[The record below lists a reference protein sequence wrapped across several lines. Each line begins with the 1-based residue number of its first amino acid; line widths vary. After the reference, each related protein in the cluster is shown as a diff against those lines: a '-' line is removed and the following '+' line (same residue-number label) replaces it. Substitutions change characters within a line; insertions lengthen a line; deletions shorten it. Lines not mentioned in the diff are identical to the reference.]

1 MDKYKVLLV
10 DDEEEAIEAIRL
22 KLEWETL
29 GFEVIGSANN
39 GVKALELVERLQP
52 DVVIT
57 DIKMPYMDGLELAR
71 ALNEDYQNIHIIIFT
86 GFDEFEYAKEAVH
99 LEIEEYMLKP
109 INSQELSECLKR
121 LKKTLDNEREEKLN
135 VKKLEHYFNASLPM
149 FQTNLFISLIEGRI
163 TEADCEKFL
172 AAYQIHMTG
181 PLFGCA
187 VFHTS
192 EHHVPEGMNALLLS
206 MSVEQEISVQSE
218 DTKMHALFKT
228 INLGSREEIEKAA
241 QSEIEKLHRNAKTVS
256 QYKLATM
263 EMVGAFYRF
272 CANNFIDFKDYC
284 AEVENPYEKVP
295 EMDESTL
302 KGWLVNSAVAISE
315 ELKNARNTTSRRIV
329 EEAKG
334 IVRDRYMQPDL
345 SLDTVCSELGVSN
358 SYFSSLFKK
367 ETGKTFISWL
377 TDYRMD
383 HAADLMLE
391 TNEKSYKIAERVGY
405 QDANYFSYVFKK
417 RFGMSPSKYR
427 TEH

>member
-172 AAYQIHMTG
+172 AADPY
-181 PLFGCA
+181 
-187 VFHTS
+187 
-192 EHHVPEGMNALLLS
+192 
-206 MSVEQEISVQSE
+206 
-218 DTKMHALFKT
+218 D
-228 INLGSREEIEKAA
+228 R
-241 QSEIEKLHRNAKTVS
+241 
-256 QYKLATM
+256 ATFWM
-263 EMVGAFYRF
+263 CR
-272 CANNFIDFKDYC
+272 
-284 AEVENPYEKVP
+284 
-295 EMDESTL
+295 L
-302 KGWLVNSAVAISE
+302 
-315 ELKNARNTTSRRIV
+315 
-329 EEAKG
+329 
-334 IVRDRYMQPDL
+334 
-345 SLDTVCSELGVSN
+345 
-358 SYFSSLFKK
+358 SYFRTSCAGRD
-367 ETGKTFISWL
+367 ECIAVIHVGRAGDPGKDRREMEKPDVYLSW
-377 TDYRMD
+377 
-383 HAADLMLE
+383 
-391 TNEKSYKIAERVGY
+391 
-405 QDANYFSYVFKK
+405 
-417 RFGMSPSKYR
+417 KYSACDGIKFR
-427 TEH
+427 RGSGCVYG

>member
-192 EHHVPEGMNALLLS
+192 EHHVPEEMEKPDVYLS
-206 MSVEQEISVQSE
+206 WKYSACDGI
-218 DTKMHALFKT
+218 KFRR
-228 INLGSREEIEKAA
+228 GSGC
-241 QSEIEKLHRNAKTVS
+241 V
-256 QYKLATM
+256 Y
-263 EMVGAFYRF
+263 G
-272 CANNFIDFKDYC
+272 
-284 AEVENPYEKVP
+284 
-295 EMDESTL
+295 
-302 KGWLVNSAVAISE
+302 
-315 ELKNARNTTSRRIV
+315 
-329 EEAKG
+329 
-334 IVRDRYMQPDL
+334 
-345 SLDTVCSELGVSN
+345 
-358 SYFSSLFKK
+358 
-367 ETGKTFISWL
+367 
-377 TDYRMD
+377 
-383 HAADLMLE
+383 
-391 TNEKSYKIAERVGY
+391 
-405 QDANYFSYVFKK
+405 
-417 RFGMSPSKYR
+417 
-427 TEH
+427 